1 MSSEQSMT
9 IRDIVRELDVNDK
22 TVRRWIQNGE
32 LKATR
37 DILGR
42 YRITRE
48 DFEDFLRRRR
58 EKFGSGSAEE

>member
-9 IRDIVRELDVNDK
+9 IRDVVRELDINDK

-32 LKATR
+32 LRATR
-37 DILGR
+37 DVLGR
-42 YRITRE
+42 YRISRA

-58 EKFGSGSAEE
+58 ERFSTDNDE